1 MGAAVN
7 ENVFPWIGI
16 VLVWGTMAFGELGV
30 LLVVA
35 GPVSTMT
42 VPVLATFWKGKWKL
56 IVDAT
61 VSVLEI

>member
-42 VPVLATFWKGKWKL
+42 VPVLATFW
-56 IVDAT
+56 
-61 VSVLEI
+61 